1 MGNTFSKQPFE
12 ILHRL
17 SRSIS
22 QAGNLEE
29 IYRII
34 LDEIVNVMGVERA
47 SIMRFDPRDQVLRI
61 VAAKGIDPEIWKS
74 VEIGVGEGVSGR
86 VWQEAKPVL
95 IKKMKPNPRYQS
107 HSFLVAPV
115 TAFPMKVG
123 VTPVGLI
130 NLTDKKS
137 GRPFT
142 ESDLKLLMTLSDHV
156 ASYMHIYDLIDQL
169 KGAEQAKLQLE
180 LAREIQQKLLPKNL
194 GGVTAGLEIK
204 GHLIPAERV
213 GADYYD
219 CFGLGKS
226 NERSHQLGLCIAD
239 VSGHNV
245 GGALLAFA
253 LRACLKSEATNGG
266 TPAQIMERVNRL
278 LFPDFLQSEQF
289 VSLFYTQYD
298 AETKKLTYTNA
309 GHNPPLLWHG
319 RKKKGEWLLTQDSL
333 LGIDSNLIFHQK
345 ETLLETGDILI
356 LYTDG
361 LIEALGPKTGCFG
374 TEGLLKVVQET
385 AHKNAS
391 EILEILLASLQE
403 FIGRES
409 PKDDVTLVVSK
420 VI

>member
-1 MGNTFSKQPFE
+1 MGNTSLQPSFE

-22 QAGNLEE
+22 QARTLEE
-29 IYRII
+29 IYEFI
-34 LDEIVNVMGVERA
+34 LQEIVDGIGVERA
-47 SIMRFDPRDQVLRI
+47 SIMRFDPRNQVLKI
-61 VAAKGIDPEIWKS
+61 VAARGIDPKIWQS
-74 VEIGVGEGVSGR
+74 VEISVGEGVSGR
-86 VWQEAKPVL
+86 VWQERKPVL

-107 HSFLVAPV
+107 HSFMIAPV

-137 GRPFT
+137 GKPFT

-156 ASYMHIYDLIDQL
+156 ASYMHIYDLVDQL
-169 KGAEQAKLQLE
+169 KIAEQAKLQLE

-194 GGVTAGLEIK
+194 GGACGLEIK

-219 CFGLGKS
+219 YFPS
-226 NERSHQLGLCIAD
+226 NEKILNLCIAD
-239 VSGHNV
+239 VSGHSV

-253 LRACLKSEATNGG
+253 TRACLKAQASHGE
-266 TPAQIMERVNRL
+266 TPATIVENANKI
-278 LFPDFLQSEQF
+278 LFTDFLQAEQF
-289 VSLFYTQYD
+289 VSLFFAQYD
-298 AETKKLTYTNA
+298 KGTRKLTYSNA
-309 GHNPPLLWHG
+309 GHNPPLLW
-319 RKKKGEWLLTQDSL
+319 RNKKKKGEWLLTQDSL

-345 ETLLETGDILI
+345 ESVLESGDLLI

-361 LIEALGPKTGCFG
+361 LTEALGSKSGRFG
-374 TEGLLKVVQET
+374 AEQLLKVVEKA

-391 EILEILLASLQE
+391 EILEILLASLHE
-403 FIGRES
+403 FTGPVP
-409 PKDDVTLVVSK
+409 PKDDVTLVVLK
-420 VI
+420 PTW